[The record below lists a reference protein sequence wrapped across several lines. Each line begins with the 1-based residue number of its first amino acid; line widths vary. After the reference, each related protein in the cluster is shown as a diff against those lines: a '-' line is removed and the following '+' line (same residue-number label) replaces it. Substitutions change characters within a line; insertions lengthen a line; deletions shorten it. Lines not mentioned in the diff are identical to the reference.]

1 MSTKETLLQQF
12 SACYDENEW
21 FVAVKNAIAGITA
34 EQASWKPDGVQ
45 HSIWELVSH
54 LSHDTNACLERFQ
67 GAEYRSPAANND
79 ETFDLAGGSWEA
91 DLKRF
96 EAIMTK
102 WREVLENAD
111 NAKLDEL
118 APHRNETNWGVEIA
132 NMNAHNAYHGGQ
144 IVLLRK
150 LQGAWNPN
158 QGVS

>member
-12 SACYDENEW
+12 SACYDENDW
-21 FVAVKNAIAGITA
+21 FVAVKNAIEGITP
-34 EQASWKPDGVQ
+34 EQAAWKPADTQ
-45 HSIWELVSH
+45 HSIRELATH
-54 LSHDTNACLERFQ
+54 LIHDNNACLQRFQ
-67 GAEYRSPAANND
+67 GIKYTSPAENND

-118 APHRNETNWGVEIA
+118 APHRNETNWGMEIA

-150 LQGAWNPN
+150 LQGSWNPET
-158 QGVS
+158 GVS